1 LFSKTVRNRTAFFPS
16 DFLAAF
22 TQPSVDLLSV
32 EISEDTKI
40 PNAATFKILK
50 QDHTLANMIRAYVVF
65 SSITFSQSRN
75 LQENSSQLHSSPQV
89 LFAGY
94 KVPHPLRPYFIIK
107 IQTDGTITPADALES
122 ACTKLIGLMSTLE
135 AKFKREFSFKDIESG
150 VSGTGVAT
158 ATADDPYGAGGAWGT
173 GRDYMDF

>member
-1 LFSKTVRNRTAFFPS
+1 L
-16 DFLAAF
+16 LASPTF
-22 TQPSVDLLSV
+22 NLPLVIWFSV
-32 EISEDTKI
+32 ETYEDTKI

-50 QDHTLANMIRAYVVF
+50 QDHTLANMIRACVVMF
-65 SSITFSQSRN
+65 HLPLSLVKTKKIP
-75 LQENSSQLHSSPQV
+75 SQLLGSPQV

-94 KVPHPLRPYFIIK
+94 KVPHPLQPHFIIK

-150 VSGTGVAT
+150 VSGTGVGAST
-158 ATADDPYGAGGAWGT
+158 VDDPYGGGGAWGT
-173 GRDYMDF
+173 GTDYMDF